1 MKLSNFRYLARDS
14 GYELASVH
22 ETTGWGPWK
31 RVKRREVF
39 LEPRSSFWRF
49 LDTGETTPG
58 YQVEHMAIAAKAV
71 EAFKNHTGI
80 STIDAGA

>member
-14 GYELASVH
+14 GYELGCVH

-39 LEPRSSFWRF
+39 REPDSFFWRF
-49 LDTGETTPG
+49 LDTGEGTPG
-58 YQVEHMAIAAKAV
+58 YTVDKMAIAAKAV

-80 STIDAGA
+80 SSIDTKD